1 MQLAEPENLGPS
13 ALLEM
18 AHETVAIESEVE
30 IPSSDGT
37 AMRRDN
43 AAPNEPRE
51 ENSIWGASLGDV
63 VTLYDLDLP
72 DLGPLGINWISPGY
86 QYDIDWNMLPNNG
99 TGKSPL
105 DPRGQQTPDAII
117 PTVHDMDHSFRQQT
131 HQSTSLAIETS
142 SCDSA
147 QSTQTPLTAS
157 AEYYVNGDGS
167 RAPFRGR
174 YHDRGSLAIN
184 QALPTG
190 LKIGNA
196 PEAAYSSCSSTLC
209 SEEAYG
215 TLLDTLRHHG
225 LDSIESGIESTAFP
239 THAQIELYV
248 QQYFAR
254 FNPVFPFLRKTTF
267 EEESPQRWLLLLA
280 VAAIGSRF
288 VPGSRDSY
296 NILSERLDA
305 ALDRCK
311 HGRYSVLD
319 NVIDNDLY
327 VPGENLMSTSP
338 ADVQT
343 LQAGILHLVCLMQS
357 GTQGSMNKALRVR
370 HDLVNSC
377 RSLKLLEL
385 SSENSSV
392 LSTCT
397 SPGSPSWLRSEARIR
412 TGISLWLFD
421 CSMMYEFGVRPL
433 LNLDDVRTKLP
444 SCEDIWQG
452 SLQNRPEHGFPQSM
466 TLTEA
471 LEVLY
476 MEKRLPVGLN
486 EFSVGLLIHAIY
498 RHTKDMLTAS
508 RLRSWIPSA
517 MAEHRSAIQHNR
529 PSLDWL
535 PSTQIGSK
543 WRNSACDSLDILHW
557 HANSKVATSS
567 GFEHHTI
574 LQLHLARIT
583 ILTPTGC
590 IQSLA
595 RDLTDITQYG
605 AQTDSRICL
614 DRARNE
620 LLQWVVE
627 DKYKTRLA
635 VIHCAALYWHVRRY
649 SRDSVQEP
657 YAIFIATLTLW
668 SFCVTMQLPEASEAI
683 FNDRDGV
690 PEPSFCHLDRPLDD
704 ELVQLFVRVGH
715 RMCPNISRVGN
726 ILDPQAAPNI
736 LREGRSLLLAGSRA
750 RVNTDNTAP
759 QFTWGIEEC
768 YVKSL
773 SGILETMARAERN
786 STNQSSLIF
795 PWCLALV

>member
-1 MQLAEPENLGPS
+1 
-13 ALLEM
+13 
-18 AHETVAIESEVE
+18 
-30 IPSSDGT
+30 
-37 AMRRDN
+37 MRRDN
-43 AAPNEPRE
+43 AAPSEPGE
-51 ENSIWGASLGDV
+51 EDSIWGASLGDV
-63 VTLYDLDLP
+63 VTLYDVDLP

-99 TGKSPL
+99 TGKFPL

-117 PTVHDMDHSFRQQT
+117 PMVHDTDRSFRQQT
-131 HQSTSLAIETS
+131 HQPTSLVIETS
-142 SCDSA
+142 SCDSV

-174 YHDRGSLAIN
+174 YHDRGSLTID

-190 LKIGNA
+190 LKVGNA
-196 PEAAYSSCSSTLC
+196 PEAASPSCLSTLC
-209 SEEAYG
+209 SEEAYSI
-215 TLLDTLRHHG
+215 LLDTLRHHG
-225 LDSIESGIESTAFP
+225 LDSNEPGVESTAFP

-254 FNPVFPFLRKTTF
+254 FNPVFPFLRKTNF

-296 NILSERLDA
+296 NILSGRLDA
-305 ALDRCK
+305 ALDRCRR
-311 HGRYSVLD
+311 GRYSAFG
-319 NVIDNDLY
+319 NDLY
-327 VPGENLMSTSP
+327 VPGENLVAASL
-338 ADVQT
+338 ADVQI
-343 LQAGILHLVCLMQS
+343 LQAGILHLVCLLQS
-357 GTQGSMNKALRVR
+357 GTQGSMDKALRVR

-377 RSLKLLEL
+377 RSLRLLEL
-385 SSENSSV
+385 SPESSSV
-392 LSTCT
+392 LSSCT
-397 SPGSPSWLRSEARIR
+397 SPGSPGWLKSEASIR

-421 CSMMYEFGVRPL
+421 SSMMYEFGARPL
-433 LNLDDVRTKLP
+433 LNIDDVRTKLP

-452 SLQNRPEHGFPQSM
+452 GLQNRPEHEFPQSM

-486 EFSVGLLIHAIY
+486 EFSVGVLIHAIY

-508 RLRSWIPSA
+508 RLRSWVPSA
-517 MAEHRSAIQHNR
+517 TAEHRSTSQHNR
-529 PSLDWL
+529 QPLDWL

-574 LQLHLARIT
+574 LQLHLARII

-595 RDLTDITQYG
+595 RGLTDITQYG
-605 AQTDSRICL
+605 AQTDSRIRL

-620 LLQWVVE
+620 LLQWVVG
-627 DKYKTRLA
+627 DRYKTRLA

-668 SFCVTMQLPEASEAI
+668 AFCVTMQLPEVSEAI

-715 RMCPNISRVGN
+715 RMCPNISKVGN

-736 LREGRSLLLAGSRA
+736 LREGRCLLLAGSRA
-750 RVNTDNTAP
+750 CVNTDNIAP

-773 SGILETMARAERN
+773 SGILETMSCAERN
-786 STNQSSLIF
+786 GTNQSSLIF

>member
-1 MQLAEPENLGPS
+1 
-13 ALLEM
+13 
-18 AHETVAIESEVE
+18 
-30 IPSSDGT
+30 
-37 AMRRDN
+37 MRRDN